1 VLRLWVV
8 AALVVVESNAAAAA
22 KPRLVLNER
31 DYFSMPGLD
40 VMAFQDFYP
49 EGHQGAVSIIQ
60 NGVRVASNGDLRL
73 EPAPGQ
79 WAPVPVQKDRVVDRK
94 AGEIITTLAYPDPD
108 KDHKGFNPIDYPKL
122 AFTYRVR
129 VHAEGAGVRVLVDL
143 DRPLPPEWI
152 GKVGFNLE
160 LYPAALF
167 GRTFYA
173 SAPGQDDLV
182 RPPLPAKRGEGGG
195 EGAPSV
201 SGLFPRQPNGPVG
214 QDVDAQVQPLP
225 LARGHRVVI
234 APETPAQRLTIESRG
249 APLYLFDGRI
259 NHPNGWFI
267 VRSPIQGPAT
277 TGAIDWL
284 ITPNAIPNWRAPPV
298 VHVSQVGYHPAQRKV
313 AVIEV
318 DAADRAP
325 RRATLVRIGEDGR
338 REPVLAATAKP
349 WAGTFLRYRYHHFDF
364 SKVTR
369 EGVYEIETPGAA
381 RTEPFRIARDV
392 WKRSVWQPTLGVFL
406 PVQMC
411 HMRVA
416 EKYKVWHGLCHMD
429 DARMAPTSYNHF
441 DGYKQGDKT
450 LTNYVPGKTVPGLN
464 VGGWHD
470 AGDDDLRI
478 ESQAGE
484 VYILSLAYETFG
496 IRDDDTTVD
505 EPQRRVEI
513 RQPDGQPDIL
523 QQIKHGMLHAVGA
536 WKSLGRFPRGVI
548 VPTLEQY
555 RMVGDVANQTDN
567 EFHNPLVG
575 EGLHDRK
582 GSSARDDRLVFTEV
596 NPARALVAAANVAA
610 GVRAM
615 RGFDDALAGDGLRAA
630 ESVWR
635 AEEPAA
641 RAAGASDK
649 EVAARVH
656 AAVELFLTTR
666 KDEYK
671 RAVIESAPAIKKQI
685 ATLGWVV
692 GRALPAIGDAAFA
705 ASVRDA
711 VAAYAKEERAAA
723 AKNPFG
729 VPYEPVIWG
738 AGWGIQE
745 HGVRMYFLHAAFP
758 DLVGADAALDALN
771 FVLGVHP
778 GTNTASFA
786 SGVGARSMTT
796 AYGWNRADWSYI
808 PGGVVSGTAL
818 IRPDF
823 PELKDFPFLWQ
834 QGEYVM
840 GGGATN
846 FMCLALG
853 AARAFEGNVGLR

>member
-1 VLRLWVV
+1 MHPIV
-8 AALVVVESNAAAAA
+8 AALVCAAFNGGAAAAA
-22 KPRLVLNER
+22 KPHLTLNDR
-31 DYFSMPGLD
+31 GYFSMPGLD

-79 WAPVPVQKDRVVDRK
+79 WAPVPVQKERLVDAK
-94 AGEIITTLAYPDPD
+94 AGEVVTTLAYPDPD
-108 KDHKGFNPIDYPKL
+108 KDRKGFNPIEYPNL
-122 AFTYRVR
+122 ALTYRVR
-129 VHAEGAGVRVLVDL
+129 VRAEGAAVRVLVDL
-143 DRPLPPEWI
+143 TEPLPAAWV

-160 LYPAALF
+160 LFPATLF

-173 SAPGQDDLV
+173 SD
-182 RPPLPAKRGEGGG
+182 PPLALAREGRGDGKPLS
-195 EGAPSV
+195 GAV
-201 SGLFPRQPNGPVG
+201 RSGLFPRQPNGPVA
-214 QDVDAQVQPLP
+214 VDADHQVQPEP
-225 LARGHRVVI
+225 LATGRRLVI
-234 APETPAQRLTIESRG
+234 APETPAQRLTIESRRE
-249 APLYLFDGRI
+249 PLALLDGRV

-267 VRSPIQGPAT
+267 VRAKIPAGAT
-277 TGAIDWL
+277 AGAIDWL
-284 ITPNAIPNWRAPPV
+284 ITPNALPGWRAPPV
-298 VHVSQVGYHPAQRKV
+298 VHVSQVGYHPSQRKV

-338 REPVLAATAKP
+338 REPVLAAPAKP
-349 WAGTFLRYRYHHFDF
+349 WPGTFLRYRYSHFDF

-369 EGVYEIETPGAA
+369 EGVYEVESGPA
-381 RTEPFRIARDV
+381 RTEPFRIAHDV
-392 WKRSVWQPTLGVFL
+392 WKRQVWQPTLGVFL

-411 HMRVA
+411 HMRVV
-416 EKYKVWHGLCHMD
+416 EKYRVWHGACHLD

-441 DGYKQGDKT
+441 DGYKQGDST
-450 LTNYVPGKTVPGLN
+450 LTKWRPGEVVPGMN

-484 VYILSLAYETFG
+484 VYVLALAWETFG
-496 IRDDDTTVD
+496 VKDDDTTVD
-505 EPQRRVEI
+505 EGRRLVEI
-513 RQPDGQPDIL
+513 REPDGKPDVL
-523 QQIKHGMLHAVGA
+523 QQIAHGMLHVVGA
-536 WKSLGRFPRGVI
+536 WKALGRFPRGMI
-548 VPTLEQY
+548 VPTLRQY
-555 RMVGDVANQTDN
+555 RMVGDVAEQTD
-567 EFHNPLVG
+567 G
-575 EGLHDRK
+575 AA
-582 GSSARDDRLVFTEV
+582 SSDDRLMFTEV
-596 NPARALVAAANVAA
+596 NPARALVAAADVAA
-610 GVRAM
+610 GARVL
-615 RGFDDALAGDGLRAA
+615 RGFDDGLAAEGLRAA
-630 ESVWR
+630 EAVWR
-635 AEEPAA
+635 AEEGAG
-641 RAAGASDK
+641 RAAGAGDK

-666 KDEYK
+666 KEEYR
-671 RAVIESAPAIKKQI
+671 RAVIEAAPAIKKQI
-685 ATLGWVV
+685 AALGWIV
-692 GRALPAIGDAAFA
+692 GRALPAIGDAGLTAV
-705 ASVRDA
+705 VREA

-729 VPYEPVIWG
+729 VPYKPVIWG

-745 HGVRMYFLHAAFP
+745 HGVKMYFLHAAFP
-758 DLVGADAALDALN
+758 DLVGTEGALAALD

-778 GTNTASFA
+778 GANTASFA

-796 AYGWNRADWSYI
+796 AYGWNRADWSYV

-834 QGEYVM
+834 QGEYVL

-846 FMCLALG
+846 FMVLALG
-853 AARAFEGNVGLR
+853 VERMLEGTAGKQ